1 MNKHE
6 KSLLNLFRQLTPESR
21 ENLKLYAEF
30 LLGRQPQQAAVP
42 QQPLD
47 LPRPDNETVI
57 GAIKRLSANY
67 PMLNKDNLLH
77 ETSGLMTRHMLHG
90 QDASEVID
98 ELEIIFRKHY
108 DKLCAEEK
116 SLDSAKD

>member
-1 MNKHE
+1 MNQHE
-6 KSLLNLFRQLTPESR
+6 KKLLKLFRQLNPESR
-21 ENLKLYAEF
+21 QNLSLYAEF
-30 LLGRQPQQAAVP
+30 LLGRQPRQAAVP

-57 GAIKRLSANY
+57 AAIKRLSANY
-67 PMLNKDNLLH
+67 PMLDKDKLLH

-98 ELEIIFRKHY
+98 ELEVIFRQHY
-108 DKLCAEEK
+108 DTLCGEEK